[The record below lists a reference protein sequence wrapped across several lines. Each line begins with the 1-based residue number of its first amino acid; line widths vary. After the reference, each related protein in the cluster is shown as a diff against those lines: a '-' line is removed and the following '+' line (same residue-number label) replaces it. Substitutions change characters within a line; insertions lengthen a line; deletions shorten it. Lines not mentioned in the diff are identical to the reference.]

1 MSALRIDGDLYWQT
15 PNGTIY
21 LSNGDGDANC
31 TVAVCPVELSVYGYR
46 PSLPFS
52 SVLIALY
59 GLVIGVQFV
68 LGWRYRSWG
77 YLSAVVLGCVDEII
91 GYIGRI
97 LLYNNPWDSAGF
109 IIQIVLI
116 TIGPVFFSA
125 AIYVMLYQ
133 MFVFLYRPHLKHT
146 D

>member
-31 TVAVCPVELSVYGYR
+31 TVFVCPVELSVYGYR

-59 GLVIGVQFV
+59 GPIIGVHFV

-91 GYIGRI
+91 GYSGRI

-109 IIQIVLI
+109 IVQIVLI
-116 TIGPVFFSA
+116 TIGPIFFSA

-133 MFVFLYRPHLKHT
+133 MSVLPLAIISKA
-146 D
+146 

>member
-31 TVAVCPVELSVYGYR
+31 TVSVCPVELSVYGYR

-52 SVLIALY
+52 SVLIGLY
-59 GLVIGVQFV
+59 GLIIGMQFV

-133 MFVFLYRPHLKHT
+133 MSITTCAICLTST